1 MDIIP
6 AGLFALCIWFAAL
19 WRGLPAATTTVVAML
34 PFGMLTVVNLPA
46 VGGLSLKIS
55 SVCAGLLIVWLAIT
69 HIRSR
74 DHIFNHQNLSGTHI
88 ALILLIIYVVI
99 SAVINVRIFQGE
111 IDVFSLNRG
120 VDRSGK
126 GAIGML
132 TRLYPGTSNISQTFY
147 MLLSASFFFAVLLA
161 IRRYGITWIHRALV
175 VTAVV
180 HSVLFV
186 LDVLELD
193 GLLSFVRTA
202 NYALLTNH
210 EVHGFARIIGGF
222 AEPSGFGSFSSALLG
237 YFALHTFSS
246 RSWVSGFLAQ
256 ALGFCVL
263 LSFSSSA
270 YFGAFFVVL
279 SLLIVTAQ
287 KTFFGGGIPRCFVYL
302 GWIAGVL
309 GIVFFMLNSALVEQ
323 ILDSLIFSKASSSSG
338 HERGLWAEY
347 GFRTF
352 LDTYGLGAGVGSIRS
367 NGWLAV
373 YFGSVGIPGFL
384 LALAFWLQVLLKPL
398 SQALSDEAS
407 AVFVA
412 CKAAVVVTLMMK
424 LASATTP
431 DPGLCLMLFAACICG
446 IRQRAVE
453 EGNIAIDS
461 GGESN
466 YYSK

>member
-6 AGLFALCIWFAAL
+6 TGLLALCIWFVAM
-19 WRGLPAATTTVVAML
+19 WRGLPAATTAIIAML

-69 HIRSR
+69 HIRSY
-74 DHIFNHQNLSGTHI
+74 DYIFIHQNLSGSHI

-120 VDRSGK
+120 VDRTGK

-132 TRLYPGTSNISQTFY
+132 TRLHPGTSNISQTFY
-147 MLLSASFFFAVLLA
+147 MLLSASFFLAVLLV

-180 HSVLFV
+180 HLVLSV
-186 LDVLELD
+186 LDVFELD
-193 GLLSFVRTA
+193 VLLSFIRTA
-202 NYALLTNH
+202 NYALLTHH

-222 AEPSGFGSFSSALLG
+222 SEPSAYGSFSSSLLG
-237 YFALHTFSS
+237 YFALHTFGS

-263 LSFSSSA
+263 LSFSSTA
-270 YFGAFFVVL
+270 YFGAFFVVFF
-279 SLLIVTAQ
+279 LLMVIAK
-287 KTFFGGGIPRCFVYL
+287 KTLFGSGIPRCFVYL

-323 ILDSLIFSKASSSSG
+323 VLDSLIFNKATSSSG

-373 YFGSVGIPGFL
+373 YLGSVGIPGFL

-407 AVFVA
+407 AIFIA
-412 CKAAVVVTLMMK
+412 CKVAVLVTLMMK
-424 LASATTP
+424 LASATSP
-431 DPGLCLMLFAACICG
+431 NPGYLLMFFAAIITSFSFKSQVRIHNI
-446 IRQRAVE
+446 IR
-453 EGNIAIDS
+453 
-461 GGESN
+461 
-466 YYSK
+466 

>member
-6 AGLFALCIWFAAL
+6 AGLLTLCIWFASM
-19 WRGLPAATTTVVAML
+19 WRGVPAATTTIIAML

-46 VGGLSLKIS
+46 VGGLSLKVS

-69 HIRSR
+69 HIRSS
-74 DHIFNHQNLSGTHI
+74 DHIFNHQNLSGSHI

-111 IDVFSLNRG
+111 IDVFSLNRS

-132 TRLYPGTSNISQTFY
+132 TRLHPGASNISQTFY
-147 MLLSASFFFAVLLA
+147 MLLSSSFFFAVLLV

-175 VTAVV
+175 VTVVV
-180 HSVLFV
+180 HLVLSVL
-186 LDVLELD
+186 DALELD
-193 GLLSFVRTA
+193 GVLSLVRTA
-202 NYALLTNH
+202 NYALLTHH
-210 EVHGFARIIGGF
+210 EVHGFARVIGGF
-222 AEPSGFGSFSSALLG
+222 SEPSGYGCFSSALLG
-237 YFALHTFSS
+237 YFVLHTFIS
-246 RSWVSGFLAQ
+246 RSWLSGFLAQ

-279 SLLIVTAQ
+279 FLLIVIAQ
-287 KTFFGGGIPRCFVYL
+287 RTIVGAGIPRCFVYL

-309 GIVFFMLNSALVEQ
+309 GIVFFMLNSAQVEH
-323 ILDSLIFSKASSSSG
+323 ILDSLIFNKASSASG
-338 HERGLWAEY
+338 QERGLWAEY

-373 YFGSVGIPGFL
+373 YLGSVGIPGFL

-407 AVFVA
+407 AVFIA

-431 DPGLCLMLFAACICG
+431 DPGFLLMLFAACICC
-446 IRQRAVE
+446 IRQQAME
-453 EGNIAIDS
+453 LD
-461 GGESN
+461 
-466 YYSK
+466 

>member
-6 AGLFALCIWFAAL
+6 TGLLALCIWFVAM
-19 WRGLPAATTTVVAML
+19 WRGVPAATTAIIAML

-69 HIRSR
+69 SIRSYGYV
-74 DHIFNHQNLSGTHI
+74 FNHQSLSGSHI

-120 VDRSGK
+120 VDRTGK

-132 TRLYPGTSNISQTFY
+132 TRLHPGTSNISQTFY
-147 MLLSASFFFAVLLA
+147 MLLSASFFFAVLLV

-175 VTAVV
+175 ITSVV
-180 HSVLFV
+180 HLVLSV
-186 LDVLELD
+186 LDVFELD
-193 GLLSFVRTA
+193 VLMSFIRTA
-202 NYALLTNH
+202 NYALLTHH

-222 AEPSGFGSFSSALLG
+222 SEPSAYGSFSSSLLG

-263 LSFSSSA
+263 LSFSSTA
-270 YFGAFFVVL
+270 YFGAFFVVF
-279 SLLIVTAQ
+279 LLLMVIAK
-287 KTFFGGGIPRCFVYL
+287 KTLFGGGIPRCFVYL

-323 ILDSLIFSKASSSSG
+323 VLDSLIFNKASSSSA

-373 YFGSVGIPGFL
+373 YLGSVGIPGFL

-407 AVFVA
+407 AVYVA
-412 CKAAVVVTLMMK
+412 CKAAVLVTLMMK
-424 LASATTP
+424 LASATSP
-431 DPGLCLMLFAACICG
+431 NPGYLLMFFAAI
-446 IRQRAVE
+446 ITSFSFKSQVRQH
-453 EGNIAIDS
+453 NFII
-461 GGESN
+461 
-466 YYSK
+466 

>member
-1 MDIIP
+1 M
-6 AGLFALCIWFAAL
+6 
-19 WRGLPAATTTVVAML
+19 WRGVPAATTTIIAML

-46 VGGLSLKIS
+46 VGGLSLKVS

-69 HIRSR
+69 HIRSS
-74 DHIFNHQNLSGTHI
+74 DHIFNHQNLSGSHI

-111 IDVFSLNRG
+111 IDVFSLNRS

-132 TRLYPGTSNISQTFY
+132 TRLHPGASNISQTFY
-147 MLLSASFFFAVLLA
+147 MLLSSSFFFAVLLV

-175 VTAVV
+175 VSVVV
-180 HSVLFV
+180 HLVLSVL
-186 LDVLELD
+186 DALELD
-193 GLLSFVRTA
+193 GVLSFVRTA
-202 NYALLTNH
+202 NYALLTHH
-210 EVHGFARIIGGF
+210 EVHGFARVIGGF
-222 AEPSGFGSFSSALLG
+222 SEPSGYGCFSSALLG
-237 YFALHTFSS
+237 YFVLHTFIS
-246 RSWVSGFLAQ
+246 RSWLSGFLAQ

-279 SLLIVTAQ
+279 FLLIVIAQ
-287 KTFFGGGIPRCFVYL
+287 RTIVGAGIPRCFVYL

-309 GIVFFMLNSALVEQ
+309 GIVFFMLNSAQVEH
-323 ILDSLIFSKASSSSG
+323 ILDSLIFNKASSASG
-338 HERGLWAEY
+338 QERGLWAEY
-347 GFRTF
+347 GLRTF

-367 NGWLAV
+367 NGWLSV
-373 YFGSVGIPGFL
+373 YLGSVGIPGFL
-384 LALAFWLQVLLKPL
+384 LALVFWLQVLLKPL

-407 AVFVA
+407 AVFIA

-431 DPGLCLMLFAACICG
+431 DPGFLLMLFAACICG
-446 IRQRAVE
+446 IRQQAME
-453 EGNIAIDS
+453 LD
-461 GGESN
+461 
-466 YYSK
+466 